1 VFKIANYEMVD
12 VHLIRRVAEKGK
24 PIILSVGMATYG
36 EVEDALAAAADGGA
50 TEVALLRCAA
60 RYPAPPSI
68 MNLRSM
74 ATMRTAFGVPVGLS
88 DHSEGIHVPLGAAG
102 LGMELLEKHITLDRG
117 MSGPDHPFA
126 IEPDELR
133 ALVRGVRDVEAAMG
147 HGRLEGPMPEEAEMY
162 RLARR
167 SVVAAGPIAQGSVIR
182 REDLTIKRPGFGIA
196 PKDLDALVG
205 RTARVDIAFDD
216 ILTWDM
222 V

>member
-1 VFKIANYEMVD
+1 
-12 VHLIRRVAEKGK
+12 
-24 PIILSVGMATYG
+24 
-36 EVEDALAAAADGGA
+36 
-50 TEVALLRCAA
+50 
-60 RYPAPPSI
+60 
-68 MNLRSM
+68 
-74 ATMRTAFGVPVGLS
+74 
-88 DHSEGIHVPLGAAG
+88 
-102 LGMELLEKHITLDRG
+102 
-117 MSGPDHPFA
+117 
-126 IEPDELR
+126 
-133 ALVRGVRDVEAAMG
+133 
-147 HGRLEGPMPEEAEMY
+147 MPEEAEMY